1 MDETLAESDA
11 ADILEELLS
20 AQNQSYLLGMKLKLP
35 LHEVEAIHL
44 KYLDPRERLLHVIV
58 TFLRQAEPRP
68 TWRVIVEALR
78 NPIVNLPALARRV
91 VAAHFPDPTA
101 TREPSTVFGESAI
114 DLLFIQCKC
123 TSSHLQ
129 LQSRILPPSHLNQLV
144 TTVSTRPGPTIM
156 STLFVTQLSLRLG
169 LETLLRPK
177 NRQATLVSQ
186 T

>member
-44 KYLDPRERLLHVIV
+44 KYLDPRERLLHVIIA
-58 TFLRQAEPRP
+58 FLRQAEPRP
-68 TWRVIVEALR
+68 TWRVIVEALG

-91 VAAHFPDPTA
+91 EAAHFPNPTA
-101 TREPSTVFGESAI
+101 TRESPAVSGESAI
-114 DLLFIQCKC
+114 YQEIQCKC

-129 LQSRILPPSHLNQLV
+129 LQSRILPLSHLNQLV
-144 TTVSTRPGPTIM
+144 TTVSSRPGPTNM
-156 STLFVTQLSLRLG
+156 FTLFFT
-169 LETLLRPK
+169 
-177 NRQATLVSQ
+177 
-186 T
+186 